1 LAGGEAW
8 RLAQRVNAGA
18 GADVALRAAEVA
30 EKRGQHAF
38 AALAAH
44 DAARLGAAASAAGQL
59 ARLASLVDGDIV
71 PVMSTHAA
79 AVAGGD
85 AKLLERA
92 SSSFEDL
99 GWRLLAAEAAAE
111 AMVRFDADGY
121 RDRARANGVRAQG
134 LAATCEGARTAP
146 LLALEGVTGLSLR
159 EREIAL
165 LASGGLTNRDIAARL
180 HLSVRT

>member
-1 LAGGEAW
+1 
-8 RLAQRVNAGA
+8 
-18 GADVALRAAEVA
+18 
-30 EKRGQHAF
+30 
-38 AALAAH
+38 
-44 DAARLGAAASAAGQL
+44 
-59 ARLASLVDGDIV
+59 
-71 PVMSTHAA
+71 MSTHAA

-121 RDRARANGVRAQG
+121 RDRARANGARAQG

-180 HLSVRT
+180 HLSVRTVDNHLHRAYTKLGVTGRDELPRVLGTASTESD